1 MRNGMAIRMTGPSG
15 RIGMMRLVYS
25 NHEGK
30 GGDQDFLPV
39 SPEDDPVVVKIEAA
53 DNVNALKDIIV
64 RQQSEIS
71 LLKQMVNRLNHKN
84 TVSIV
89 HIDRVEHLHTSLN
102 EVLSGNVRFSYKAL
116 ARENRKKSALA
127 AAMEIINT
135 AKINLIFVEIHNGSK
150 LDLNKLRKW
159 LEENFVHRVVC
170 NYDWF
175 ALWRYLKDHD
185 LIRKDRYE
193 VTDFV
198 KQMRCWYPE
207 AKLEKVEEAINL
219 YKSGYLGDTPFNL
232 WDERVFM
239 QKKNTKQSIKG
250 FRRLH
255 ILCDDLNLYLNLDE
269 MTV

>member
-1 MRNGMAIRMTGPSG
+1 MAIRMVNPSG
-15 RIGMMRLVYS
+15 RIGMMRLVCSYQ
-25 NHEGK
+25 EGK
-30 GGDQDFLPV
+30 GGGPEFSPA
-39 SPEDDPVVVKIEAA
+39 SPETDSVIVKIEKAK
-53 DNVNALKDIIV
+53 NVNALKDIIT

-71 LLKQMVNRLNHKN
+71 SLKQIIARLERRN

-89 HIDRVEHLHTSLN
+89 HINKVEHLHTSLN
-102 EVLSGNVRFSYKAL
+102 EIMTGKVQFSYKAL
-116 ARENRKKSALA
+116 AKEGRKKGALET
-127 AAMEIINT
+127 AMELINT
-135 AKINLIFVEIHNGSK
+135 VEINLIFETIHNGSK
-150 LDLNKLRKW
+150 LDLNKLREW
-159 LEENFVHRVVC
+159 LEKNFVHRVVY

-175 ALWRYLKDHD
+175 ALWRYLKDHN
-185 LIRKDRYE
+185 LIRIDRYE

-198 KQMRCWYPE
+198 KQMRCWYPK
-207 AKLEKVEEAINL
+207 AKLDKVEEAVNL

-255 ILCDDLNLYLNLDE
+255 SLCDDLNLYLNLDE

>member
-1 MRNGMAIRMTGPSG
+1 MAIRMVNPSG

-25 NHEGK
+25 NLEGK
-30 GGDQDFLPV
+30 GGGPEFLPA
-39 SPEDDPVVVKIEAA
+39 SPEKDPVIIKIEKAK
-53 DNVNALKDIIV
+53 NTNALKDIII

-71 LLKQMVNRLNHKN
+71 SLKQLIARLERRN

-89 HIDRVEHLHTSLN
+89 HIDKVEHLHTSLN
-102 EVLSGNVRFSYKAL
+102 EIMEGKVRLSYKAL
-116 ARENRKKSALA
+116 ARESNKKRALET
-127 AAMEIINT
+127 AMEIINT

-150 LDLNKLRKW
+150 LNLNKLREW

-175 ALWRYLKDHD
+175 ALWRYLKDHN

-255 ILCDDLNLYLNLDE
+255 SLCDDLNLYLNLDE